1 MESPPRS
8 PRILSRPAR
17 PQMASRPVVPVRESG
32 PDVPLIRHLGPA
44 SSAPASAG
52 TRDVAT
58 RTTSRARPSI
68 RIALTRLARVTKR
81 SSRVP
86 HGSAGTLHLLAVDV
100 HNGVG
105 ILAHANWRF
114 AEAGSASAVVQGTKA
129 SHEVAPRRN
138 GDRVCAVGANDDRGR
153 VWNGALRPS
162 SYGDRPPQRPR
173 CPDRP
178 SDGVEMSGDGRFA
191 G

>member
-44 SSAPASAG
+44 SSARASAG
-52 TRDVAT
+52 TMDVAT
-58 RTTSRARPSI
+58 RATSRARPSI
-68 RIALTRLARVTKR
+68 RIALIRLTQVTKR

-86 HGSAGTLHLLAVDV
+86 LDPQGRYLLAVDV

-105 ILAHANWRF
+105 ILAHANWR
-114 AEAGSASAVVQGTKA
+114 
-129 SHEVAPRRN
+129 
-138 GDRVCAVGANDDRGR
+138 
-153 VWNGALRPS
+153 
-162 SYGDRPPQRPR
+162 
-173 CPDRP
+173 
-178 SDGVEMSGDGRFA
+178 
-191 G
+191 